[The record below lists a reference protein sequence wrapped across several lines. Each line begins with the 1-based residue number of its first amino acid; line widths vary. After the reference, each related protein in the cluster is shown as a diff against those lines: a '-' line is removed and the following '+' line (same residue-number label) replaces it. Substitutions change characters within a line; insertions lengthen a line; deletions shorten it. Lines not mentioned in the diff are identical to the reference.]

1 MPFPILVLSF
11 TASLNVAEVLKKM
24 NKFLGVV
31 MDPIE
36 SLSYHKDTTLALL
49 LAAQNHGYELFYM
62 TQSSLFID
70 SEGPRGKM
78 SPLRVHADENC
89 WYELGEATLKSLGD
103 LDVILMRKDPPFDS
117 EFIYSTY
124 ILEAAERLGTLV
136 VNKPQSLRDC
146 NEKVFATEFPQ
157 CTPPLLVSRDEGLL
171 KQFLAEHQE
180 VVYKPLDGMGG
191 TSIFRVKEGD
201 QNLNVIIE
209 TLTNYG
215 QNTIMAQKY
224 LPEILSGDKRIL
236 VIDGD
241 VVPYCVARIPAA
253 GEFRGNLAVGGRAV
267 VQPLSERD
275 HWIAQQV
282 APALIEKGLLFVGLD
297 VIGDYLTEI
306 NVTSPTCVREIDN
319 AKNTD
324 IGDQLMCAIENRL
337 VAKS

>member
-1 MPFPILVLSF
+1 
-11 TASLNVAEVLKKM
+11 M

-89 WYELGEATLKSLGD
+89 WYELGEATLKSLSD

>member
-1 MPFPILVLSF
+1 
-11 TASLNVAEVLKKM
+11 M

-180 VVYKPLDGMGG
+180 VVYKPLDGIGG

-209 TLTNYG
+209 TLTSYG